1 MSSVSQSQSQAAD
14 YSSTSS
20 SAADI
25 IHEPAMMNNS
35 YRNIPWPVRPSP
47 GINYNFV
54 AMMYLAGSA
63 FAALFYALEKYIFP
77 SLLGDSGQ
85 DNNTT
90 SSREINNDNGDDNDV
105 KDGGDAWKEFANGM
119 EGMYLIFIPFIPC
132 LLWSLIVR
140 HYWLKETSGASKEK
154 KEN

>member
-25 IHEPAMMNNS
+25 IHEPAMMNS

-54 AMMYLAGSA
+54 TIIYLAGSA
-63 FAALFYALEKYIFP
+63 FAALFYALEKHIFP
-77 SLLGDSGQ
+77 SLFGDS
-85 DNNTT
+85 DKNNNTT
-90 SSREINNDNGDDNDV
+90 SSSEMNSDNGDGNDV
-105 KDGGDAWKEFANGM
+105 QDGGDAWKEFANGM

-140 HYWLKETSGASKEK
+140 SYWLKETSDASKEK